1 MLFLAHGVVDQPE
14 ESVFILY
21 VVLVADVWVGL
32 LVELPGALS
41 DGAGNPV
48 VVPLIVH
55 LPVLVLEVAP
65 EGSEDPLH
73 DLVVLGPTWRLSL
86 GLLH

>member
-1 MLFLAHGVVDQPE
+1 MLFLAHGVVDQPK

-21 VVLVADVWVGL
+21 VVLVADVRVGIF
-32 LVELPGALS
+32 VELSGALS
-41 DGAGNPV
+41 YGAGNPV

-55 LPVLVLEVAP
+55 LAVLVLEVAP

-73 DLVVLGPTWRLSL
+73 DLVVLGPT
-86 GLLH
+86 